1 MIDIKYEKDIS
12 IITQDLSGIFTETQL
27 PLKFQIKNVVSKKIM
42 WETNL
47 HSNMWAKYPSTEIN
61 DVIVSDS
68 QGNFVYRYYWDVLE
82 HGSIF
87 YKSLWLYCKS
97 IINQGRKPKGLVIGA
112 HDGEF
117 GEWVP
122 LVRNFMSEIVI
133 VEASNNQF
141 TKLTENYSG
150 KDGIKLI
157 KEVITTDGKDVIFFE
172 GGQGY
177 TNTVIERVIR
187 NWEIE
192 EIKSVNRNSLS
203 INKLIKD
210 NFDKLDWLH
219 LDVEGLDAK
228 LLLNLDKEFLPKFI
242 IYEDFNLE
250 QKEKEEIDF
259 YFRSL
264 GYNFYIQ
271 DGIGMIRK

>member
-12 IITQDLSGIFTETQL
+12 IITQDLSSVFTETQL

-47 HSNMWAKYPSTEIN
+47 YDNMWAKYPSTEIN

-97 IINQGRKPKGLVIGA
+97 IINQGRKPQGLVIGA

-157 KEVITTDGKDVIFFE
+157 KEVITTDGKDVVFFE

-177 TNTVIERVIR
+177 TNTIVERVIR

-228 LLLNLDKEFLPKFI
+228 LLLSLDKEFLPKFI